1 MSIALVPSQQEG
13 LGHAIKVDQLELNI
27 PICVQQQLTSR
38 EKHIDLQLVRWKME
52 KSPWERIFATR
63 KSFLLSKTAH

>member
-1 MSIALVPSQQEG
+1 MSIVLVPSQQEG

-38 EKHIDLQLVRWKME
+38 EKHIDLQLVRWKM
-52 KSPWERIFATR
+52 KQST
-63 KSFLLSKTAH
+63 